1 MILTTISLVLFAAQ
15 SRVDLLDGSKVF
27 GDISDINLNAVTI
40 VVDGSED
47 ATVIANEDILEVI
60 PAATALMSQAQ
71 VSLDGLDFMNASNA
85 FAEAASKSEDGYM
98 KNFARLRNAETLMS
112 WAAIDPAQY
121 SAAIALLN
129 TWVSENSRSFWLPR
143 AQMSLARALASTGDI
158 DGAASMMEELS
169 NLAFAESLARHI
181 EIQANVIRCEAFLIG
196 GQAQSAQS
204 RLSSLR
210 DTLGGMIRNAETPPA
225 LLSKAR
231 GLHSQVQILNGQ
243 AIQAIEGVNAS
254 QAYWKELADGEST
267 TPVVRSAAWLGLAEA
282 AIEANELRSA
292 QLQLAKIV
300 AVMPASPNVTPQAL
314 YKLAVVSAKL
324 EDTKSSRSAAMRLTT
339 NYPNSTWAIKAD
351 SEGL

>member
-27 GDISDINLNAVTI
+27 GEISDINLNAVTI
-40 VVDGSED
+40 VVNDSED
-47 ATVIANEDILEVI
+47 AIVIANEDILEVI
-60 PAATALMSQAQ
+60 PAATALMRQAQ
-71 VSLDGLDFMNASNA
+71 TSLDALDFMNAKNA
-85 FAEAASKSEDGYM
+85 FDEASSKSEGGYI
-98 KNFARLRNAETLMS
+98 KSFAGLRSAETLIA
-112 WAAIDPAQY
+112 WAGIDPTQYDAAIT
-121 SAAIALLN
+121 LLN
-129 TWVSENSRSFWLPR
+129 VWISENSNSFWLPR
-143 AQMSLARALASTGDI
+143 AQMSLARALANTGDI
-158 DGAASMMEELS
+158 DGAASLMEGLS
-169 NLAFAESLARHI
+169 NLAFAKTLARHI
-181 EIQANVIRCEAFLIG
+181 ELQANVIRCEAFLIG

-204 RLSSLR
+204 RLSSLK
-210 DTLGGMIRNAETPPA
+210 DTLGSMIRNAETPPA

-243 AIQAIEGVNAS
+243 AIQAIEGANAS
-254 QAYWKELADGEST
+254 QAYWKELADSGST

-300 AVMPASPNVTPQAL
+300 AVMPSSPNVTPQAL
-314 YKLAVVSAKL
+314 YKLAVVSASL

-339 NYPNSTWAIKAD
+339 NYPNSTWAIKAS

>member
-15 SRVDLLDGSKVF
+15 SRVDLLDGSKIF
-27 GDISDINLNAVTI
+27 GEISDINLNAVTI

-47 ATVIANEDILEVI
+47 ATVIANENILEVV
-60 PAATALMSQAQ
+60 PAATALMRQAQ
-71 VSLDGLDFMNASNA
+71 VSLDVLDFMNASNA
-85 FAEAASKSEDGYM
+85 FAEAASKSEAGYM
-98 KNFARLRNAETLMS
+98 KNFAALRNAETLMS
-112 WAAIDPAQY
+112 WAAIDPTQY
-121 SAAIALLN
+121 NAAIALLN

-143 AQMSLARALASTGDI
+143 AQMSLARALANTGDI

-169 NLAFAESLARHI
+169 NLAFAETLARHI

-243 AIQAIEGVNAS
+243 AIQAKEGVTAS
-254 QAYWKELADGEST
+254 QAYWKDLAEGESP

-314 YKLAVVSAKL
+314 YKLAIVSAKL
-324 EDTKSSRSAAMRLTT
+324 EVTKSSRSAAMRLTT
-339 NYPNSTWAIKAD
+339 NYPNSTWAIKAN

>member
-27 GDISDINLNAVTI
+27 GEISDINLNAVTI

-47 ATVIANEDILEVI
+47 ATVIANENILEVV
-60 PAATALMSQAQ
+60 PAATALMRQAQ
-71 VSLDGLDFMNASNA
+71 ISLDALDFMNASNA

-98 KNFARLRNAETLMS
+98 KKFAELRNAETLVS
-112 WAAIDPAQY
+112 WAKVDPAQY
-121 SAAIALLN
+121 GAAIALLN
-129 TWVSENSRSFWLPR
+129 SWVSENSRSFWLPR
-143 AQMSLARALASTGDI
+143 AQMSLARALANTGDI

-169 NLAFAESLARHI
+169 NLAFAETLARHI

-204 RLSSLR
+204 RLSSLK
-210 DTLGGMIRNAETPPA
+210 DTLGSMIRNAETPPA

-267 TPVVRSAAWLGLAEA
+267 RPVVRSAAWLGLAEA

-314 YKLAVVSAKL
+314 YKLAVVSASL

-339 NYPNSTWAIKAD
+339 NYPNSTWAIKAN

>member
-254 QAYWKELADGEST
+254 QAYWQELANGEST
-267 TPVVRSAAWLGLAEA
+267 TPIVRSAAWLGLAEA

>member
-27 GDISDINLNAVTI
+27 GEISDINLNTVTI

-47 ATVIANEDILEVI
+47 ATVIANESILEVV
-60 PAATALMSQAQ
+60 PAATALMRQAQ

-85 FAEAASKSEDGYM
+85 FAEAASKSEVGYM
-98 KNFARLRNAETLMS
+98 KSFAGLRNAETLMS
-112 WAAIDPAQY
+112 WATIDPEQY
-121 SAAIALLN
+121 GAAMALLN
-129 TWVSENSRSFWLPR
+129 TWVSENPRSFWLPR
-143 AQMSLARALASTGDI
+143 AQMSFARALANTGDI

-181 EIQANVIRCEAFLIG
+181 ELQANVIRCEAFLIG

-267 TPVVRSAAWLGLAEA
+267 APVVRSAAWLGLAEA
-282 AIEANELRSA
+282 AIEADELRSA

-314 YKLAVVSAKL
+314 YKLAIVSAKL
-324 EDTKSSRSAAMRLTT
+324 EDTTSSQSAAMRLTT
-339 NYPNSTWAIKAD
+339 NYPNSTWAIKAN